1 MRFVFFQSN
10 WFVSAAELKEISI
23 DKIIDF
29 NTKNYFCFESF
40 LNFSTKFLPCI
51 MLWQENLN
59 IFEIILQDYLFFPQT
74 KQFVDNNLI
83 DN

>member
-29 NTKNYFCFESF
+29 IFVLRVFLISQQNFCHVLCFG
-40 LNFSTKFLPCI
+40 KKI
-51 MLWQENLN
+51 
-59 IFEIILQDYLFFPQT
+59 
-74 KQFVDNNLI
+74 
-83 DN
+83 